1 MRFEYLFKGVCCAV
15 RLERS
20 AFMLRWTQLGANN
33 EVATPVNWKNGEGV
47 IIAVASA
54 TRTSSSISAGRKAS
68 TPYTQIVS
76 QSEVS
81 IRGGSW

>member
-1 MRFEYLFKGVCCAV
+1 MRFEYLFNGVCCAV

-20 AFMLRWTQLGANN
+20 ACMLRWTQLGANN

-54 TRTSSSISAGRKAS
+54 TRTSSSRPEDVHALHPDRVA
-68 TPYTQIVS
+68 V
-76 QSEVS
+76 
-81 IRGGSW
+81 